1 MSQSYL
7 KIMSDNTKGNDAP
20 FELVVL
26 DVNDVVKFNNRQV
39 SVTTKD
45 NVVRTFDCNAAAYV
59 MNGDGLTVSSYNP
72 RG

>member
-7 KIMSDNTKGNDAP
+7 KIMSDNTKVTMHLLN
-20 FELVVL
+20 LYLL

-45 NVVRTFDCNAAAYV
+45 NVIRTFDCISVRNEW
-59 MNGDGLTVSSYNP
+59 
-72 RG
+72 